1 MIDIVKSDKIIKI
14 LQSMKKT
21 DKKKLDNKIK

>member
-14 LQSMKKT
+14 LQDMKKT